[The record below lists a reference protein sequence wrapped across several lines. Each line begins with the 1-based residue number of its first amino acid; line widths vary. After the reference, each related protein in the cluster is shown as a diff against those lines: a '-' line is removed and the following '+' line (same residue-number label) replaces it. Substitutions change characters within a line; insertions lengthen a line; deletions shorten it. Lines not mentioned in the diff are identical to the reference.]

1 MTSEQKKLF
10 ELFLEVHEICVKYD
24 IVYYLAGGTLIGALR
39 HKGFIPWDDDMDLM
53 MTRNEFE
60 KFKEAFVKEQKK
72 DRFLD
77 CQDFDRDYPNMLAR
91 YTDSASSAIH
101 NNQVLGDGVA
111 GYVIDILVLD
121 PVPDKETYK
130 KYTKRLMLYSD
141 LVNQS
146 TMYSFRFGWNKDEYK
161 EYMERIENEGK
172 EKVLKELED
181 ELFSYPEEECD
192 YLVLRWGGTTF
203 LFDKDMYGSSRWEE
217 FEGVMCRV
225 PDRSADYLVQHYGD
239 DWMYIPPHA
248 EQESHDAIFSHTVSY
263 KTIQDDYLRYIDI
276 PATRAALHERKLLYF
291 DQMDNRILEK
301 DMRAKAVAIGAGMT
315 LEASIRDSGLDIYQE
330 LEKGSFKELSRVFDE
345 YFNIQLGRN
354 CIGREDYRGFGRF
367 LNPMFA
373 DIDDDTLYVAVMVL
387 IHTNRMAKALRLM
400 EVREHAKGELT
411 DGLKAAR
418 QLIMRIREIPS
429 ALDLGRPD
437 EAWEKTRILM
447 EEIPQNEF
455 LNMLYCR
462 QLVSRGE
469 LDEAKAAAERAL
481 ELFPANG
488 VFNKCIGDSLFGKDR
503 KAAAEQYRVA
513 RANTTNGIVLRE
525 IDELIGEE
533 DTVNETASC

>member
-60 KFKEAFVKEQKK
+60 KFKDAFVKEQKK

-121 PVPDKETYK
+121 PVPDKEAYK
-130 KYTKRLMLYSD
+130 QYTKRLMLYSD

-146 TMYSFRFGWNKDEYK
+146 TMYSFRFGWNREEYK
-161 EYMERIENEGK
+161 TYMDRIAVEGK
-172 EKVLKELED
+172 DKVLKELEE

-239 DWMYIPPHA
+239 DWMYIPPHD
-248 EQESHDAIFSHTVSY
+248 EQESHNAIFSHTVSY
-263 KTIQDDYLRYIDI
+263 KTIQEDYLRYIDI
-276 PATRAALHERKLLYF
+276 PETRKALHERKLLYF
-291 DQMDNRILEK
+291 NSMDNRILEK
-301 DMRAKAVAIGAGMT
+301 DMRASCVAISAKMT
-315 LEASIRDSGLDIYQE
+315 LEASIRDSDLDIHEE
-330 LEKGSFKELSRVFDE
+330 LKNKNFETLSRLFDE
-345 YFNIQLGRN
+345 YYAIQLGRN

-367 LNPMFA
+367 LNPIYA
-373 DIDDDTLYVAVMVL
+373 DIGDDTLYVAVMVL
-387 IHTNRMAKALRLM
+387 IHTNRMAKAMRLL
-400 EVREHAKGELT
+400 EVREIAKGALT
-411 DGLKAAR
+411 DDLKAAR
-418 QLIMRIREIPS
+418 ELVLRIREIPS
-429 ALDLGRPD
+429 DLDLGR
-437 EAWEKTRILM
+437 EEAAWEKTVAIM

-462 QLVSRGE
+462 QLVSRREYEEGSRA
-469 LDEAKAAAERAL
+469 AKRAL
-481 ELFPANG
+481 ELFPGNG
-488 VFNKCIGDSLFGKDR
+488 VFNKCIGDCIIDQDR
-503 KAAAEQYRVA
+503 EEGERQYRIA
-513 RANTTNGIVLRE
+513 RANTKNGLVLRE
-525 IDELIGEE
+525 IAEIIGEE
-533 DTVNETASC
+533 E